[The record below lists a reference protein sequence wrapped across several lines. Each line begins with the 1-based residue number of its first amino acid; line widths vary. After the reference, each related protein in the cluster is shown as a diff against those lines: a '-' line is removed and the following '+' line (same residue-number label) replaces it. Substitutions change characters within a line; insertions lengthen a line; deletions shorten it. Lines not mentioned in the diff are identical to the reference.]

1 MSIKNSKE
9 FKVNSTSL
17 KDIRSY
23 LREEFNK
30 IPETEKNREDIILAT
45 SEAAQNIVKHAYN
58 GKPSDDLMRIDI
70 TFDNNVL
77 TIDLLDKGNPVI
89 PSNIKPRKL
98 DDIKPGGLGTFFIGE
113 IMDEIMFKIN
123 KQDWV
128 NHLTLVKRF

>member
-1 MSIKNSKE
+1 MSINNSKE
-9 FKVNSTSL
+9 FKVNSASL

-23 LREEFNK
+23 LREVFDK
-30 IPETEKNREDIILAT
+30 IPETEKNREDIILAI

-58 GKPSDDLMRIDI
+58 GQSSDDLMRIEI
-70 TFDNNVL
+70 NFENKVL
-77 TIDLLDKGNPVI
+77 TINLLDKGNPAI

-123 KQDWV
+123 KKDWV
-128 NHLTLVKRF
+128 NHLILIKRF